1 MEKSS
6 GTLTLVGTPIG
17 NAADLTPRALKAL
30 ENADVIACED
40 TRRSLPFLL
49 GRGVKKPLVSYHK
62 HNEKSGAEYLVR
74 LLEEGKN
81 VALVTDAGMPGISD
95 PGAVV
100 VRLARQ
106 AGITVTC
113 APGPTAL
120 TTALALSGTEGP
132 FVFLGFLPEKTKD
145 KTALVGAFK
154 NTPAALVLY
163 VSPHDLQKQLDFL
176 YGVLGTRGVVL
187 TRELT
192 KMFEQVEEGV
202 LGEIRV
208 EEPRGE
214 YVVIVRGGEGEEA
227 PDPEDMLK
235 RLLESG
241 EDRKSAI
248 KQVAARCRLP
258 RDEVYKMALKLRGG
272 DE

>member
-1 MEKSS
+1 MEKTS

-17 NAADLTPRALKAL
+17 NARDMTERALDAL
-30 ENADVIACED
+30 MNADIIACED

-62 HNEKSGAEYLVR
+62 HNEKSGAEYILQ

-81 VALVTDAGMPGISD
+81 VALITDAGMPGISD

-100 VRLARQ
+100 VRLARS
-106 AGITVTC
+106 AGMTVTC

-120 TTALALSGTEGP
+120 TTAAALAGVEGA
-132 FVFLGFLPEKTKD
+132 FTFLGFLPEKSKD
-145 KTALVGAFK
+145 KTALISAFK
-154 NTPAALVLY
+154 NVPSALVMY

-176 YGVLGTRGVVL
+176 FSLLGARRVTL
-187 TRELT
+187 ARELT
-192 KMFEQVEEGV
+192 KMFEEVEEGV
-202 LGEIRV
+202 LGEISV
-208 EEPRGE
+208 PEPRGE
-214 YVVIVRGGEGEEA
+214 YVVIVYAGEGEET

-235 RLLESG
+235 RLLDCG

-248 KQVAARCRLP
+248 KQVAARCKLP
-258 RDEVYKMALKLRGG
+258 RDEVYKMALKLREKGQ
-272 DE
+272 